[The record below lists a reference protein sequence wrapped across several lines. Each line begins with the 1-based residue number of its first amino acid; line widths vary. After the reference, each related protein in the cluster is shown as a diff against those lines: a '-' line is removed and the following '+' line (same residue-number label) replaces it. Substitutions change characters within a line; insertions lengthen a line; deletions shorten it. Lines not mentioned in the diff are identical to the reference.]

1 MTCTRHAFVPGRMR
15 TKRRWP
21 RWDWDAQVVSRST
34 RNSVAVPAGRMFT
47 SEADAEVHLLSW
59 PRHGGDLAL
68 APVNQELPESRFG
81 RSRGGYAYLPHWRLA
96 TSQRRDTRI

>member
-1 MTCTRHAFVPGRMR
+1 MR

-34 RNSVAVPAGRMFT
+34 RSSVAVPAGRMFT

-68 APVNQELPESRFG
+68 APVNQELPESRFWAFP
-81 RSRGGYAYLPHWRLA
+81 RKSNADPTSLASVA